1 MVPTTHVTE
10 VQEAKP
16 DGNGKSP
23 EDISVPSCALHLDT
37 LAVGGQVQRLAEAV
51 LQGGSPDNER
61 CPSLTRCYPLLPL
74 WSAERKRHGGTLRCD
89 SSPEEEVSFCTE
101 ELH

>member
-74 WSAERKRHGGTLRCD
+74 WSAEEKAWRYA
-89 SSPEEEVSFCTE
+89 EM
-101 ELH
+101 